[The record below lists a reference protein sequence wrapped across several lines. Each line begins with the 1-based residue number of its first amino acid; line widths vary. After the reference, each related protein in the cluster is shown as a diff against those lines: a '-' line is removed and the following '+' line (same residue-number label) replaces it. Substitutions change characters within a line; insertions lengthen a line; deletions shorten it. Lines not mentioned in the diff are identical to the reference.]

1 MFKSLGLIRVP
12 CVAAVASLLTTA
24 YILEVSLEFY
34 VAWIFFWNEPFTNV
48 GHDDISDSTDSA
60 SANLNSIYN

>member
-1 MFKSLGLIRVP
+1 MFKSLGLIRVL
-12 CVAAVASLLTTA
+12 CVPVAGLLTTA